1 MTEQEAMEVLKQ
13 PCLCDYDL
21 SKTVLDCDI
30 KQCDKRDAVLQAIKA
45 LEEICQY
52 REIKERLKAVYG
64 ECDGL
69 LETAVDQAVENAV
82 SILEKHEGID
92 IGDPYKSRLLTD
104 EDVDKWEAYK
114 TIGTPEECRAAME
127 KQKEKK
133 IVRVKLRQSE
143 WGSEYRCPVCESDL
157 IKTVFFNE
165 DGTEPDEKI
174 SWCSGCGQKLD
185 WSDEK

>member
-114 TIGTPEECRAAME
+114 AIGTPKECRSAVE
-127 KQKEKK
+127 KQMAKK
-133 IVRVKLRQSE
+133 VKDVTMVRDNEGYIGRIGKCPCCDDIVE
-143 WGSEYRCPVCESDL
+143 EYTLYCD
-157 IKTVFFNE
+157 
-165 DGTEPDEKI
+165 
-174 SWCSGCGQKLD
+174 CGQKLD
-185 WSDEK
+185 WSDEDDD

>member
-30 KQCDKRDAVLQAIKA
+30 KQCDKRDAVLQAIEA

-104 EDVDKWEAYK
+104 EDVDKWDAYLA
-114 TIGTPEECRAAME
+114 IGTPEECRAAVE
-127 KQKEKK
+127 KQRAKK
-133 IVRVKLRQSE
+133 PIRNDKCTCPSCGTHNDVFKKRRNTVAYDIVYC
-143 WGSEYRCPVCESDL
+143 WH
-157 IKTVFFNE
+157 
-165 DGTEPDEKI
+165 
-174 SWCSGCGQKLD
+174 CGQAVEIDRL
-185 WSDEK
+185 ER

>member
-52 REIKERLKAVYG
+52 REINERLKAVYG

-114 TIGTPEECRAAME
+114 AIGTPEECRAAVE
-127 KQKEKK
+127 KQKAKK
-133 IVRVKLRQSE
+133 PI
-143 WGSEYRCPVCESDL
+143 
-157 IKTVFFNE
+157 
-165 DGTEPDEKI
+165 EPDEEYGTFKCPNCGGLI
-174 SWCSGCGQKLD
+174 FTENRFETHKHCLLCGQKLD
-185 WSDEK
+185 WSDEDDN

>member
-1 MTEQEAMEVLKQ
+1 MLQEAMEVLKQ

-52 REIKERLKAVYG
+52 REINERLKAVYG

-114 TIGTPEECRAAME
+114 AIGTPEECMAAVG
-127 KQKEKK
+127 KQKAKKPKEYEDKFYGCPTCGNVLLHKWEKYPT
-133 IVRVKLRQSE
+133 KLMDKKN
-143 WGSEYRCPVCESDL
+143 GLPYCL
-157 IKTVFFNE
+157 
-165 DGTEPDEKI
+165 
-174 SWCSGCGQKLD
+174 GCGQKLYFG
-185 WSDEK
+185 E

>member
-114 TIGTPEECRAAME
+114 AIGTPDECRTAVE
-127 KQKEKK
+127 KQRLKK
-133 IVRVKLRQSE
+133 PIQITSTKMDGKIGKCPCC
-143 WGSEYRCPVCESDL
+143 GS
-157 IKTVFFNE
+157 IIGE
-165 DGTEPDEKI
+165 DMI
-174 SWCSGCGQKLD
+174 WCDDCGQKLD
-185 WSDEK
+185 WSDEDDD